1 MEPLVTWRRVTVA
14 LAAAA
19 IAMPGVGVLVPA
31 GAGATPLAPAQ
42 EPPAPATAV
51 AVVDHSFTL
60 APGAPLEVRAQVSG
74 ERPESAE
81 LFVEVYPQVPPGD
94 RAAIERAAR
103 GQFDT
108 GTVAPGPVIYPLADV
123 PPDDDGILQLAIRTV
138 VGRADQRIGA
148 VRLAVAGVY
157 PLRVSLRDGD
167 TNDTL
172 ASTTTFFVRL
182 PEEPIRSELATAL
195 VVPLDAP
202 VATPA
207 SLVAPAQVD
216 PAARQRWAATLA
228 ALAAAPDVPVTLVP
242 RPETVAALARSTVP
256 ADRDLHAAL
265 RSMGGQPH
273 QVLAPPYVDVDAAAL
288 VANGR
293 AGELTDQLRLGFD
306 ALAEGL
312 GVRPDRRT
320 WLAAAD
326 LDAATAGRLDD
337 LAVDQWVV
345 PPDALGP
352 VDDPAAQPQPGRATR
367 VVLGDQVLDDVAV
380 PDQALSSALAG
391 SGGRP
396 AAIRLLAELASRWFA
411 TADDQRPGRG
421 VVLVMPPG
429 WTPDAELV
437 AVTRAELAA
446 SPLLEPVTIDDW
458 FAAVELE
465 RDGDSDGAPI
475 VRRLIPSAPPD
486 LGALPSL
493 LTSGQSQLDTLASFL
508 PAGSRAPEV
517 RGLDLRLAVMA
528 SSDLSAEERVPYV
541 TQITE
546 RVDELK
552 SAVARL
558 DTETITLTS
567 REATLTV
574 TLENGLTEPVRTL
587 VTLESSKLTITDRV
601 REVLL
606 EPGVPTAL
614 EFPVEARST
623 GSFGLT
629 VSVGSPD
636 GSILMRQ
643 ARWTIRS
650 TALSGVGWVLSIG
663 GLVFLA
669 GWWAAHARRDRRA
682 ERAAIDASARR
693 HPSGLS

>member
-1 MEPLVTWRRVTVA
+1 MA
-14 LAAAA
+14 
-19 IAMPGVGVLVPA
+19 
-31 GAGATPLAPAQ
+31 
-42 EPPAPATAV
+42 ATAITV
-51 AVVDHSFTL
+51 LDHSFTL
-60 APGAPLEVRAQVSG
+60 APGATLDVRAQVSG
-74 ERPESAE
+74 AAPESAE

-94 RAAIERAAR
+94 PVALERAAA

-108 GTVAPGPVIYPLADV
+108 GTVAPGPVIYPLEDV
-123 PPDDDGILQLAIRTV
+123 PPDETGILELAIPTV

-182 PEEPIRSELATAL
+182 PEEPVRSELATAL

-207 SLVAPAQVD
+207 SPMAPARVD
-216 PAARQRWAATLA
+216 PAARERWAATLA
-228 ALAAAPDVPVTLVP
+228 ALGATPEVPVTLVP

-256 ADRDLHAAL
+256 ADRDLHDAL
-265 RSMGGQPH
+265 RSMGDEPH

-288 VANGR
+288 VANDR

-306 ALAEGL
+306 AVAEGL

-320 WLAAAD
+320 WLAADD
-326 LDAATAGRLDD
+326 LDAATARQLDD

-345 PPDALGP
+345 PPSALGP
-352 VDDPAAQPQPGRATR
+352 VDDAAMQPEAGRATR

-380 PDQALSSALAG
+380 PDEALSRALAG

-411 TADDQRPGRG
+411 TADGQRPGHG
-421 VVLVMPPG
+421 VVLVMPSG

-437 AVTRAELAA
+437 AVARAELAA

-458 FAAVELE
+458 FAAVDLE
-465 RDGDSDGAPI
+465 RDGDGAPV
-475 VRRLIPSAPPD
+475 VRRLTPAVPPD

-493 LTSGQSQLDTLASFL
+493 LTSGHSQLDTLASFL

-528 SSDLSAEERVPYV
+528 SSDLSAEDRIPYV

-567 REATLTV
+567 RQATLTV

-669 GWWAAHARRDRRA
+669 GWWAAHARRDRRL
-682 ERAAIDASARR
+682 ERAAIDASTRR
-693 HPSGLS
+693 HPSGSA